1 MLRTYTCKYE
11 STYVCMLEEQITF
24 ISVIVPHTTV
34 CLPSEVITEIHTK
47 SWYLSYDT
55 EISYTSIMP
64 CTFTRGNINST
75 ADYHYLCDF
84 FNSTIVHIL

>member
-47 SWYLSYDT
+47 SWYLSYD
-55 EISYTSIMP
+55 ILRSVI
-64 CTFTRGNINST
+64 
-75 ADYHYLCDF
+75 HH
-84 FNSTIVHIL
+84 VHLQGII